1 MGKSMR
7 GLLWL
12 NNVGIPNLN
21 HQQSPKKNDIFFYVI
36 KNKNE
41 CKSGE
46 REKEKRHTTFYIIV
60 IYQGRFYSRKASV
73 MTEIPLHIQL
83 RRISLTQLLYQFLKK

>member
-1 MGKSMR
+1 MCAEIIYLLKMGKSMR

-46 REKEKRHTTFYIIV
+46 REREKTHNFLYNSNI
-60 IYQGRFYSRKASV
+60 SREV
-73 MTEIPLHIQL
+73 L
-83 RRISLTQLLYQFLKK
+83 